1 MNDTPVSFLPNR
13 GTTRAA
19 RDRAPHTAASAQE
32 ARHDANLVRRFNGGE
47 DSVFN
52 EIVSRYWA
60 KIMNVA
66 TTMLRNHADA
76 EEIAQETFIRAHRGL
91 AGFRGDSSLAT
102 WLHRIAVN
110 IARNR
115 YSYYF
120 RRRRH
125 TTLSLD
131 CSLGDES
138 GATFSDLVASEAP
151 DPASDAAMAE
161 FTNLVSECLAKLE
174 PPQREILALR
184 SPQNRSYDEIAQILG
199 INVGTVKS
207 RIARARANLL
217 RLLAEACPEFG
228 EEARPGDWF
237 ESRRVTDWVRLV
249 CA

>member
-1 MNDTPVSFLPNR
+1 MNDTPVTTLPNSEIP
-13 GTTRAA
+13 RASRERTA
-19 RDRAPHTAASAQE
+19 RAAASAQE
-32 ARHDANLVRRFNGGE
+32 ARHDADLVRRFNGGE
-47 DSVFN
+47 ESVFN

-228 EEARPGDWF
+228 DEARPGDWF